1 MLETVGTYNV
11 ASNSAFNCGYKM
23 MINRKTGM
31 YVAMLSIVFETRPS
45 DMQAHML
52 YMLFGGGMEACYP
65 SVALWKAETR
75 PIASEKKT
83 RIRSDRKRSKNE
95 AMRKRSDPKTIRKK
109 KRSENDPKKEAIR
122 NGPKK
127 KRSER
132 S

>member
-75 PIASEKKT
+75 PIASEKRQGSEATENDPKT
-83 RIRSDRKRSKNE
+83 KRCENE

-109 KRSENDPKKEAIR
+109 KRSETVLKRSDPK
-122 NGPKK
+122 
-127 KRSER
+127 RS
-132 S
+132 

>member
-11 ASNSAFNCGYKM
+11 ACNSAFNCGYKM

-75 PIASEKKT
+75 PIASEKRQGSEATENDPKT
-83 RIRSDRKRSKNE
+83 KRCENEAIRKRSE
-95 AMRKRSDPKTIRKK
+95 KRSDPK
-109 KRSENDPKKEAIR
+109 RS
-122 NGPKK
+122 
-127 KRSER
+127 
-132 S
+132 